1 MNISEFLAIME
12 CVSSMPRTSLG
23 VSSPIIHQCAASGLI
38 QGSQHWPEESFKAA
52 LSGGLIQ
59 GSQRWTVESFNAT
72 LFDCISQWTF
82 GKGTAASN
90 GDQPYLESPPVS
102 PRSGPTQMATS
113 IPALTLREEEDDF
126 SLDGDRIDTACIQ
139 RDKELCEDLG
149 SRQTNLSLSSASIG
163 TPKAPD
169 EEHPCSVRQFQLD
182 CLCIFEGIKNDSAG
196 DSSWIV
202 PKLTLPLQSS
212 ESTGALQRPHTPTE
226 FRPLLDDRTD
236 EDTNSSF
243 NNIAQPI
250 SPQPCIQSVLKSS
263 ALGSTA
269 EEQSQHLPGYEAS
282 QVQYHPRSVSSP
294 SYNRSTP
301 EPKYDEES
309 TLVSRN
315 SGAHQNSRVKKP
327 GRRDLWSPLRTARE
341 NAKDLRQER
350 RQRVEKSRRQIMTKL
365 HPRLHRSRSS
375 DSNTSPEPSRFIDQP
390 ESTQA
395 IRKDRKAT
403 SISGPVMNAL
413 LSSSDSPRGPPVMA
427 DEQTAAEEGLS
438 SGESS
443 TDQSATESSSYCD
456 ETEGDVSDFEQPH
469 PLDNQRDDILSI
481 LLEKYDSYRTEF
493 QQNNPGPSSNDT
505 GPNRQ
510 GSHAQPNSNT
520 SSGKRSAGQ
529 KRKAGF
535 EENNDDEYDDNTG
548 PRKKKRPKMAEEETT
563 ENQSFACPFSK
574 KSPSIY
580 RRCYRYELKRVRDV
594 KQHLRRCH
602 RKAVYCPVCSQTFS
616 TEEAR
621 DTHVRQRNCP
631 ENPRMPVEGISD
643 VQAQK
648 LAARCSSKES
658 PEQQWFRVFDICFP
672 GLPRP
677 RSPYVDRLLSEELQS
692 FRDYASAEGPSIM
705 MEHLRG
711 AHIWNDQD
719 AAFLRRMLSEGLEHI
734 ADRWSES
741 LVPCQ
746 DPEQDGTSSDTLTRP
761 TSPHAPKSTRDC
773 RAEDVATSA
782 SATAQPQI
790 FDLSSGGDQPSEALS
805 QAGNS
810 IFEIGVE
817 LFDFSMLPAE
827 VQTTAGTGEVDFH
840 PDLWSLQYGPNRE
853 VTI

>member
-1 MNISEFLAIME
+1 ME

-90 GDQPYLESPPVS
+90 GDQSYLESPPVS

-113 IPALTLREEEDDF
+113 IPALTLGEEEDDF
-126 SLDGDRIDTACIQ
+126 SLDGDCVDT
-139 RDKELCEDLG
+139 KELCQDSG
-149 SRQTNLSLSSASIG
+149 SRQEELSLASPSIG
-163 TPKAPD
+163 STKAPD
-169 EEHPCSVRQFQLD
+169 EEQPFSVRQFQLD
-182 CLCIFEGIKNDSAG
+182 CLCISEGIRNGQAVN
-196 DSSWIV
+196 SSWII
-202 PKLTLPLQSS
+202 PKLTMPLQSS
-212 ESTGALQRPHTPTE
+212 KSRGALQRPHTPTE
-226 FRPLLDDRTD
+226 LHPLLDDRTD
-236 EDTNSSF
+236 EDTNSSSD
-243 NNIAQPI
+243 NIAHPI
-250 SPQPCIQSVLKSS
+250 SPQPCSQSVLKSS
-263 ALGSTA
+263 ALGNTA
-269 EEQSQHLPGYEAS
+269 EEQSQHLPGYEES

-294 SYNRSTP
+294 SYHRSTP
-301 EPKYDEES
+301 EPKYDEQP

-315 SGAHQNSRVKKP
+315 SGAHREFRVTKP

-375 DSNTSPEPSRFIDQP
+375 DSNTLSKPSRFIDQP
-390 ESTQA
+390 ESTRA
-395 IRKDRKAT
+395 IWKERKAT
-403 SISGPVMNAL
+403 SISGSLMNAV
-413 LSSSDSPRGPPVMA
+413 LSSSDSPRGPPVMT
-427 DEQTAAEEGLS
+427 DEQIATVDGMS

-443 TDQSATESSSYCD
+443 TDQSTTESSSYCD

-469 PLDNQRDDILSI
+469 PLDNQRDEILSL
-481 LLEKYDSYRTEF
+481 LLEKYDSYRTEV
-493 QQNNPGPSSNDT
+493 QQNNPGPSSNHT

-510 GSHAQPNSNT
+510 GTHAQPHSST

-529 KRKAGF
+529 KRKSGA
-535 EENNDDEYDDNTG
+535 EENDDAEYDDGTG
-548 PRKKKRPKMAEEETT
+548 PRKKKRPKIAEEETT

-602 RKAVYCPVCSQTFS
+602 RKAVYCPVCSQTFA

-631 ENPRMPVEGISD
+631 ENPRVPVEGISD
-643 VQAQK
+643 FQAQK

-711 AHIWNDQD
+711 VHIWNDQD
-719 AAFLRRMLSEGLEHI
+719 AAFLHRMLSEGLEHI

-746 DPEQDGTSSDTLTRP
+746 DPEQDCTSSDMLARP

-773 RAEDVATSA
+773 RAEDVANSA
-782 SATAQPQI
+782 PATAQSQI
-790 FDLSSGGDQPSEALS
+790 FDLSSGGNQPSEAFS

-817 LFDFSMLPAE
+817 LFDFSMLPTE
-827 VQTTAGTGEVDFH
+827 VQTTAGAGEVDFH

>member
-1 MNISEFLAIME
+1 ME
-12 CVSSMPRTSLG
+12 L
-23 VSSPIIHQCAASGLI
+23 
-38 QGSQHWPEESFKAA
+38 
-52 LSGGLIQ
+52 
-59 GSQRWTVESFNAT
+59 
-72 LFDCISQWTF
+72 
-82 GKGTAASN
+82 
-90 GDQPYLESPPVS
+90 
-102 PRSGPTQMATS
+102 
-113 IPALTLREEEDDF
+113 
-126 SLDGDRIDTACIQ
+126 
-139 RDKELCEDLG
+139 
-149 SRQTNLSLSSASIG
+149 
-163 TPKAPD
+163 
-169 EEHPCSVRQFQLD
+169 
-182 CLCIFEGIKNDSAG
+182 
-196 DSSWIV
+196 SWII
-202 PKLTLPLQSS
+202 PKLSLPLQSS
-212 ESTGALQRPHTPTE
+212 KSTGGLQRPHIPTE

-236 EDTNSSF
+236 KDTNS
-243 NNIAQPI
+243 IYQ
-250 SPQPCIQSVLKSS
+250 
-263 ALGSTA
+263 
-269 EEQSQHLPGYEAS
+269 
-282 QVQYHPRSVSSP
+282 
-294 SYNRSTP
+294 RSTP
-301 EPKYDEES
+301 EPKYDEPS
-309 TLVSRN
+309 TLLSRN
-315 SGAHQNSRVKKP
+315 SGAYRKSGVTKL

-350 RQRVEKSRRQIMTKL
+350 RQRVEKSRRQIMTKPY
-365 HPRLHRSRSS
+365 PRPHRSRSS
-375 DSNTSPEPSRFIDQP
+375 DSNMLPKPSRFIDQP

-395 IRKDRKAT
+395 IWKERKAT
-403 SISGPVMNAL
+403 SISGPIMKAI
-413 LSSSDSPRGPPVMA
+413 LSSSDSLRGFPAMT
-427 DEQTAAEEGLS
+427 DEQTATEDGMS

-469 PLDNQRDDILSI
+469 PLGNQRDDILS
-481 LLEKYDSYRTEF
+481 LLLKKYDSYRTEV
-493 QQNNPGPSSNDT
+493 QQNNLDPSSNET
-505 GPNRQ
+505 GPNKH
-510 GSHAQPNSNT
+510 GSHAQPHCST
-520 SSGKRSAGQ
+520 SSGKCSAGQ
-529 KRKAGF
+529 KRKAGA
-535 EENNDDEYDDNTG
+535 EENDDAEDEDGTG
-548 PRKKKRPKMAEEETT
+548 PRRKKRPKIAEEETT
-563 ENQSFACPFSK
+563 ENLSFACPFSK

-602 RKAVYCPVCSQTFS
+602 RKAVYCPVCSQTFP

-711 AHIWNDQD
+711 VHIWNDQD

-741 LVPCQ
+741 LVSCQ

-761 TSPHAPKSTRDC
+761 TSPHAPKSTHDR
-773 RAEDVATSA
+773 RAEDVAISA
-782 SATAQPQI
+782 SATAQSQI
-790 FDLSSGGDQPSEALS
+790 FDLPSGGHQPSEALS

-810 IFEIGVE
+810 IFEIGVD
-817 LFDFSMLPAE
+817 LFDFSMLPTE
-827 VQTTAGTGEVDFH
+827 VQTTAGTAEVDFH

>member
-1 MNISEFLAIME
+1 MHRKSPLFLFGCRHHFMNISEFLAIME
-12 CVSSMPRTSLG
+12 CVSSIPRTSLG
-23 VSSPIIHQCAASGLI
+23 VSSPVIHQCAASGLI
-38 QGSQHWPEESFKAA
+38 QGSQPWPEELLKAA

-90 GDQPYLESPPVS
+90 GDQSYLESPPVS
-102 PRSGPTQMATS
+102 PRSGPTQMTTS
-113 IPALTLREEEDDF
+113 IPTLTLEEEGDF
-126 SLDGDRIDTACIQ
+126 SLEGGRIDTAYSQ
-139 RDKELCEDLG
+139 RDEEVCEDSE
-149 SRQTNLSLSSASIG
+149 SRQARLPLSTPSIG
-163 TPKAPD
+163 SAKAPD
-169 EEHPCSVRQFQLD
+169 EEQPFSVRNFQLN
-182 CLCIFEGIKNDSAG
+182 CLCISECMKNGEAV
-196 DSSWIV
+196 DSSWII

-212 ESTGALQRPHTPTE
+212 KSTGALQRPHIPTE
-226 FRPLLDDRTD
+226 FRRLLDDRTD
-236 EDTNSSF
+236 KDTNSTY
-243 NNIAQPI
+243 
-250 SPQPCIQSVLKSS
+250 QS
-263 ALGSTA
+263 ST
-269 EEQSQHLPGYEAS
+269 S
-282 QVQYHPRSVSSP
+282 
-294 SYNRSTP
+294 
-301 EPKYDEES
+301 EPKYDEPS
-309 TLVSRN
+309 TLLSRN
-315 SGAHQNSRVKKP
+315 SGAYRKSGVTKP
-327 GRRDLWSPLRTARE
+327 GRRDLWSPLRSARE

-350 RQRVEKSRRQIMTKL
+350 RQRVEKSRLQIMTKL
-365 HPRLHRSRSS
+365 YPRPHRSRSS
-375 DSNTSPEPSRFIDQP
+375 DSKMLPKPSGFIDQP

-395 IRKDRKAT
+395 IWRERKAT
-403 SISGPVMNAL
+403 SISGPIMNAI
-413 LSSSDSPRGPPVMA
+413 LSSSDSPRGPPAMT
-427 DEQTAAEEGLS
+427 DEQTATEDGTS

-469 PLDNQRDDILSI
+469 PLDDQKDDILS
-481 LLEKYDSYRTEF
+481 LLLKKYDSYRTEV
-493 QQNNPGPSSNDT
+493 QQNNPGPSNDDT

-510 GSHAQPNSNT
+510 GNHAQPHSST
-520 SSGKRSAGQ
+520 SSGKGSAGQ
-529 KRKAGF
+529 KRKTGA
-535 EENNDDEYDDNTG
+535 EENDDAEYDDDTG
-548 PRKKKRPKMAEEETT
+548 PRRKKRPKMAEAEPT

-602 RKAVYCPVCSQTFS
+602 RKAVYCPVCSQTFA

-643 VQAQK
+643 IQAQK

-658 PEQQWFRVFDICFP
+658 PEQQWFRVFDICFS

-711 AHIWNDQD
+711 VHIWNDQD

-746 DPEQDGTSSDTLTRP
+746 DLEQDDTSSDMLARP
-761 TSPHAPKSTRDC
+761 TSPYAPKTTRNF

-782 SATAQPQI
+782 SATAQSQI
-790 FDLSSGGDQPSEALS
+790 FDLSSGGDQPSAALS

-817 LFDFSMLPAE
+817 LFDFSMLPTE

-840 PDLWSLQYGPNRE
+840 PDLWSLQYGSNRE